1 LPSKEKIEQLR
12 KTAQQSTQGVV
23 IIGNRG
29 VIENIISNVNI
40 NSNDNPLQKA
50 SIILEISPLFNIISS
65 NNVSGFSDNGIGD
78 ISIVFD
84 KDFSDNNYIVRVIG
98 DKTVSYEILE
108 QTKSAVRMKFDEN
121 NLKKLQI
128 ECAAV

>member
-1 LPSKEKIEQLR
+1 
-12 KTAQQSTQGVV
+12 
-23 IIGNRG
+23 
-29 VIENIISNVNI
+29 
-40 NSNDNPLQKA
+40 LQKA